1 MIDISRN
8 GWNLHLVQDSQDLD
22 AVVLF
27 FHSIQKS
34 SLVGLGFIK
43 DRVVGV
49 CLSAFTDKGILYNL
63 QSFDLVDFVESK
75 DIKDPLIGRTL
86 KSTLGVRFSVG
97 SSFIMSDTPCVY
109 EIRNVKNNRHYVGST
124 VDFERRKLQHLYRL
138 RRNSHENFKLRRDWS
153 FYEEEAFVFS
163 VLEEVED
170 KTKLIEREQF
180 WMDSTAPYYNI
191 CQKAYSTFG
200 VKPSK
205 ESRIKTAER
214 NKTRVWT
221 DEMRRNSSQSAKR
234 RFSSDSRLREAF
246 NHKGVTLSKEHKA
259 SFCKGRKHTED
270 WADIMRSKLGLPV
283 IQLSIDGGF
292 LAEFPLASALE
303 VLGFNPSIVQ
313 DCCRGKQK
321 THKGFKF
328 IYKKD
333 YTSKV

>member
-1 MIDISRN
+1 MVDISRN
-8 GWNLHLVQDSQDLD
+8 GWNLHLVQNSQDLD

-34 SLVGLGFIK
+34 SLVGLDFIK
-43 DRVVGV
+43 DLVVGV

-109 EIRNVKNNRHYVGST
+109 EIRNVKNGRIYIGSS
-124 VDFERRKLQHLYRL
+124 VDFKRRQKTHLREL
-138 RRNSHENFKLRRDWS
+138 REGSHKNWKLRRDWKH
-153 FYEEEAFVFS
+153 YEEVDFVFS
-163 VLEEVED
+163 VLELVEG
-170 KTKLIEREQF
+170 KTYLVEREQF
-180 WMDSTAPYYNI
+180 YIDTLKPFYNI

-205 ESRIKTAER
+205 EVRIKTAER

-259 SFCKGRKHTED
+259 SFCKGRKHSED

-292 LAEFPLASALE
+292 LAEFPLASTLE
-303 VLGFNPSIVQ
+303 VLGFSPSIVQ
-313 DCCRGKQK
+313 DCCRGRQK

-328 IYKKD
+328 VYKKD